1 MMVLGGLLG
10 KSESTS
16 EKTYRD
22 LGVYSEVLN
31 RIRMD
36 YVTEPN
42 LKKVTDGAIRGPSR
56 GPGPLQH
63 VLYSQHSIKTTLKH
77 PDPGPAECGHIP
89 IQEDGLCYGDFR
101 ASGKSG

>member
-1 MMVLGGLLG
+1 MTNRIRVTLISVSSLLVFYVVLGGLLG

-31 RIRMD
+31 RIRID

-42 LKKVTDGAIRGPSR
+42 LKKVTDGAIGAFSR
-56 GPGPLQH
+56 PWTLTAHTSLLQ
-63 VLYSQHSIKTTLKH
+63 SIKTT
-77 PDPGPAECGHIP
+77 
-89 IQEDGLCYGDFR
+89 
-101 ASGKSG
+101 